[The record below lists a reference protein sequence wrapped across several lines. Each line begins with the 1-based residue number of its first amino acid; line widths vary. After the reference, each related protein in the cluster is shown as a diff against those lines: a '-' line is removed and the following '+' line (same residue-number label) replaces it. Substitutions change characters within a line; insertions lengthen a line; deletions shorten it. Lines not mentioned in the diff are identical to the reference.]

1 MQVYE
6 LSARYDAR
14 ASFYGKA
21 QVIEDDNGDKTLQS
35 YSTKVA
41 KIVNGKPEVY
51 GTYSQTTLRH
61 IKEFLTQNGFTANNS
76 KQIMAEYGK

>member
-14 ASFYGKA
+14 QSFYGKA
-21 QVIEDDNGDKTLQS
+21 QVIEEDNGDKTLQS
-35 YSTKVA
+35 YATKVA
-41 KIVNGKPEVY
+41 KIVNGKAEVY

-76 KQIMAEYGK
+76 KQILADYGK